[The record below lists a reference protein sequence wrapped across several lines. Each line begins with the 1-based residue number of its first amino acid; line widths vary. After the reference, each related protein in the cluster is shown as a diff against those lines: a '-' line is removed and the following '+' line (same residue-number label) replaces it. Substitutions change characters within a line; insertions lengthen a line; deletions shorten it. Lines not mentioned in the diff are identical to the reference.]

1 MTQFWKSPL
10 HCQTAN
16 SEGYTKTKQLIVD
29 LDGIVSQMPKCEC
42 RHYRET
48 CIRPGFCHV
57 AVCVADLLF
66 HVLCITVTTAKKNN
80 KHKLHTQKSV
90 KGRMLLGHKGLA
102 VVWLTQTATEHNT
115 AEKKRKWKKEGTFQ
129 LGTVGFTVQNW
140 SDKTFS
146 AHPKTYTHIYRIYIA
161 AHRGLRMQRIFS
173 IRPTLQW

>member
-102 VVWLTQTATEHNT
+102 VVRLTQTATEHNR

-129 LGTVGFTVQNW
+129 LGTVGLYGAELVRQNLLG
-140 SDKTFS
+140 SPKDIH
-146 AHPKTYTHIYRIYIA
+146 AHIQDIYSCTSRFENA
-161 AHRGLRMQRIFS
+161 KNIFY
-173 IRPTLQW
+173 